1 MYRGSRLA
9 ASFLLFLTGSA
20 ATAIAF
26 GVAPAAVGGAWPLA
40 LLVIVFGIAH
50 FVALFGIARGR
61 EWGRRLAITIA
72 RSAAASRS
80 PAWSRSPSA
89 RTRSMASRSRTA
101 RASSRG
107 RWRCTSCSGS
117 APVASGSTAGSAAP
131 PGGHAAPSG
140 RRVAGVECIRTGS
153 GT

>member
-20 ATAIAF
+20 TTAIGL

-61 EWGRRLAITIA
+61 EWGRQLAITIA
-72 RSAAASRS
+72 EIGGGVLVRRPGRDRPRREIRSA
-80 PAWSRSPSA
+80 
-89 RTRSMASRSRTA
+89 ASRSRTA
-101 RASSRG
+101 RASSRWTLAMYLLLGISAG
-107 RWRCTSCSGS
+107 RVRFDGWQRR
-117 APVASGSTAGSAAP
+117 AP
-131 PGGHAAPSG
+131 PGGQLHSSGWAA
-140 RRVAGVECIRTGS
+140 
-153 GT
+153 